1 MQPHQRMTQAIK
13 AKQETSAPI
22 LKCELATFHYF
33 DVLLSYIS
41 LLLLL
46 SLFLSGNNH
55 SQIRQQAVLTYHCWP
70 IRIPLPFAPDQ
81 NPFLNQLW
89 LYNEKIEF
97 LFLKGN
103 TDKTVN
109 SPHLVSLLS
118 CSWYLMSSASA
129 LLQISTKVTTPQPHA
144 LNTSSQPKHS
154 TGSSEY
160 KNFEVSDPVSQCV
173 AIFSVPESLS
183 GAPKKGILIQA
194 WTNLDLFSENIR
206 FH

>member
-1 MQPHQRMTQAIK
+1 MKNKVARRAKYPNGAFLLVCKDPSLSHFFFFKSRMQPHQRMTQAIK

-118 CSWYLMSSASA
+118 CS
-129 LLQISTKVTTPQPHA
+129 
-144 LNTSSQPKHS
+144 
-154 TGSSEY
+154 
-160 KNFEVSDPVSQCV
+160 
-173 AIFSVPESLS
+173 
-183 GAPKKGILIQA
+183 
-194 WTNLDLFSENIR
+194 
-206 FH
+206 